1 MEQFREIWSEVL
13 SLEAEEIA
21 DDANFFEC
29 KILVWT
35 TNNQNLQFLTVGG
48 DSVSLEPDVSEIW
61 QTWSTRSVLTASIQV
76 KGLQMIG
83 KAASL
88 KFNLDLDTLY
98 ARMFLEINN
107 TYLIKAINF
116 NYWPSWLTLT

>member
-1 MEQFREIWSEVL
+1 
-13 SLEAEEIA
+13 
-21 DDANFFEC
+21 
-29 KILVWT
+29 
-35 TNNQNLQFLTVGG
+35 
-48 DSVSLEPDVSEIW
+48 
-61 QTWSTRSVLTASIQV
+61 
-76 KGLQMIG
+76 MIG

-116 NYWPSWLTLT
+116 NYWPS